1 MTGAPKLSQQEQQ
14 FVDYARRLSKHRDGR
29 VAMLAQLS
37 HLTPSNRQSQHI
49 VVAQNCFNTLV
60 SRYEGQLFRLSNA
73 DLVFIGRGVSRKDLR
88 EVENKLHFMFRDD
101 PFIEQEALG
110 TADPGL
116 CVVYDIEKDYA
127 AFMSLAQDVMT
138 NAQRS
143 VGQTRI
149 TPTIEADPETRSDA
163 APMRPRDL
171 DRVES
176 AIETLDVSRFM
187 RRHFIYAVLSDA
199 PPQPIFAERSVSIA
213 ALQNAV
219 MPKCN
224 LKSNRWLYRYLTTQL
239 EPRMLQALASF
250 DPDPTLPD
258 SINFSVASALSR
270 EFLNFE
276 TKYAVRSKNP
286 LIVEFH
292 VSDIF
297 SDVTQY
303 EFASNFLHSRNC
315 RVCVD
320 ELDPA
325 AFIAV
330 DHAELAA
337 DFTKVIWSADWAG
350 KLDVETRRSFESA
363 LEKAGPTRVILMHCD
378 DAKALEFG
386 RKMGIKLYQGQYLD
400 QIASQ
405 QPHMAVTA

>member
-1 MTGAPKLSQQEQQ
+1 MTDAPKLSQQEQQ
-14 FVDYARRLSKHRDGR
+14 FVDYARRLSRHREGR

-37 HLTPSNRQSQHI
+37 QLTPANRHSQHI
-49 VVAQNCFNTLV
+49 VVAQNCFNNV
-60 SRYEGQLFRLSNA
+60 VNRYEGQLFRLSNA

-110 TADPGL
+110 KADPGL

-127 AFMSLAQDVMT
+127 AFMSLAQEVMSQSHKS
-138 NAQRS
+138 ASQ
-143 VGQTRI
+143 VRI
-149 TPTIEADPETRSDA
+149 AHAAEDEPETRRDA
-163 APMRPRDL
+163 APMRPKDL
-171 DRVES
+171 DRVEA

-187 RRHFIYAVLSDA
+187 RRHFIYAVLSNT
-199 PPQPIFAERSVSIA
+199 PPQPIFAERSISIA

-224 LKSNRWLYRYLTTQL
+224 LMSNRWLYRHLCNQL
-239 EPRMLQALASF
+239 DLRLLQAVSTF
-250 DPDPTLPD
+250 DSDPTLPD
-258 SINFSVASALSR
+258 SINFGVAASMSR
-270 EFLNFE
+270 EFLDFE
-276 TKYAVRSKNP
+276 SKYSVRSKNP

-303 EFASNFLHSRNC
+303 ELASNFLHSRNC

-325 AFIAV
+325 AFISV

-337 DFTKVIWSADWAG
+337 DFTKVIWSPDWAG
-350 KLDVETRRSFESA
+350 KLDIETRRSFEAA

-378 DAKALEFG
+378 DAKALQFG
-386 RKMGIKLYQGQYLD
+386 RDVGIKLYQGKYLD
-400 QIASQ
+400 QLTTEQS
-405 QPHMAVTA
+405 PLAVTA

>member
-1 MTGAPKLSQQEQQ
+1 MSKKPRLSQQEQQ
-14 FVDYARRLSKHRDGR
+14 FVDYARRLSRHREGR

-37 HLTPSNRQSQHI
+37 HLAPSNRLSQHI
-49 VVAQNCFNTLV
+49 VVAQNCFNTV
-60 SRYEGQLFRLSNA
+60 VNRYEGQLFRLSNA

-110 TADPGL
+110 KADPGL

-127 AFMSLAQDVMT
+127 EFMSLAQDVMS
-138 NAQRS
+138 NVQKSAIPAN
-143 VGQTRI
+143 V
-149 TPTIEADPETRSDA
+149 TPTTEDEPETRSDA

-171 DRVES
+171 DRVEA

-187 RRHFIYAVLSDA
+187 RRQFIYAVLSDT

-224 LKSNRWLYRYLTTQL
+224 LKSNRWLYRHLCTQL
-239 EPRMLQALASF
+239 DLRLLQALSGF
-250 DPDPTLPD
+250 DPNPTLPD
-258 SINFSVASALSR
+258 SINFGVAAALSR
-270 EFLNFE
+270 EFLDFE
-276 TKYAVRSKNP
+276 TKYSVRSKNP

-315 RVCVD
+315 RVCID
-320 ELDPA
+320 ALDPA

-350 KLDVETRRSFESA
+350 KLDVETRRSFEAA

-378 DAKALEFG
+378 DAKAIEFG
-386 RKMGIKLYQGQYLD
+386 RKMGIKLYQGRYMD
-400 QIASQ
+400 QLASERPQ
-405 QPHMAVTA
+405 MAVTG